1 MTPRKV
7 TPLPGT
13 EVRNLLTGERFTFLG
28 AQGDEVHLDSE
39 GHTHRV
45 DRPTFRE
52 FFTCKTLDAPT

>member
-1 MTPRKV
+1 MGTKRQAPRV
-7 TPLPGT
+7 GE

-39 GHTHRV
+39 GHTHKV

-52 FFTCKTLDAPT
+52 FFSTSQDP